1 MNIQLSDR
9 STSLQPS
16 VTMAV
21 NAKATQLKR
30 QGVDIINLSVGEPDF
45 DTPDFIKQAAIQ
57 AIQQGFTKYT
67 ATDGIPEL
75 KQAIIHKLT
84 RDNALQ
90 YEPKEIIVS
99 NGVKHG
105 LYNLCQVLLNP
116 GDEAIIPAP
125 YWVSYPAM
133 VELAGG
139 RSVIIPSDQASDFKI
154 TAKQLEAAITPKTRL
169 FILNSPSNPS
179 GKAYNAQE
187 LGELAA
193 VLVKHPQ
200 IIIASDDM
208 YEYIL
213 WSKEKFHNILNVCP
227 SLRNQTVV
235 FNGVSK
241 AYAMTGWRIGYAA
254 GPEKLVKAM
263 EALQSQNSGNPNSI
277 AQKASTCALMAEPKE
292 LQFMFD
298 AFKSRHDQ
306 FLHDLRQIPGFQVSP
321 ADGTFYLFPN
331 ISDAASRL
339 GLVDD
344 VAFAN
349 YLLDNAHVACVPGT
363 GFGTPGHIRFSYA
376 TSLENLKKA
385 AERITNALK
394 NK

>member
-1 MNIQLSDR
+1 MQIRLSDR

-75 KQAIIHKLT
+75 KQAIIHKLK
-84 RDNALQ
+84 RDNGLD

-105 LYNLCQVLLNP
+105 LYNLCQVVLNP

-139 RSVIIPSDQASDFKI
+139 RSVIIPSDQSSDFKI
-154 TAKQLEAAITPKTRL
+154 TAQQLEAAITPKTRL

-187 LGELAA
+187 LRELAA
-193 VLVKHPQ
+193 VLKKHPQ

-213 WSKEKFHNILNVCP
+213 WTKEKFHTILNTCP
-227 SLRNQTVV
+227 ELRHQTVV

-254 GPEKLVKAM
+254 GSEHLVKAM
-263 EALQSQNSGNPNSI
+263 EALQRRR
-277 AQKASTCALMAEPKE
+277 APK
-292 LQFMFD
+292 
-298 AFKSRHDQ
+298 
-306 FLHDLRQIPGFQVSP
+306 P
-321 ADGTFYLFPN
+321 
-331 ISDAASRL
+331 
-339 GLVDD
+339 
-344 VAFAN
+344 
-349 YLLDNAHVACVPGT
+349 
-363 GFGTPGHIRFSYA
+363 
-376 TSLENLKKA
+376 
-385 AERITNALK
+385 RITKRLK
-394 NK
+394 NLFLTIYEI